1 MLVIPDLLRARA
13 LHNFDC
19 PTALTVLHLRRASV
33 TTGVLQTRS
42 ALQPLSPAAGME
54 SGRWNRSMARLR
66 ERHHQTFILA
76 SKPYDEGIATQNT
89 EKSGRPGQ
97 PITGSDWWHD

>member
-1 MLVIPDLLRARA
+1 MVVISDLLRVRA

-19 PTALTVLHLRRASV
+19 PTALTVLPLRRTSV
-33 TTGVLQTRS
+33 TTGVLQMRS
-42 ALQPLSPAAGME
+42 ALQPRSPAAGME

-76 SKPYDEGIATQNT
+76 SKPFDEGIAAQNT

-97 PITGSDWWHD
+97 PIPGSE